1 MNTIYTQPY
10 LICKKCKQALI
21 TVLIIYTKVLNKF
34 RPTVLRM
41 KELCK
46 ATVAIS
52 KALCT
57 VNGLNMFEV
66 QIQSARILILHQMP
80 SGGCS

>member
-1 MNTIYTQPY
+1 MNH
-10 LICKKCKQALI
+10 
-21 TVLIIYTKVLNKF
+21 F

-46 ATVAIS
+46 ATVACS
-52 KALCT
+52 KAL
-57 VNGLNMFEV
+57 NGLNMSE
-66 QIQSARILILHQMP
+66 LQMP